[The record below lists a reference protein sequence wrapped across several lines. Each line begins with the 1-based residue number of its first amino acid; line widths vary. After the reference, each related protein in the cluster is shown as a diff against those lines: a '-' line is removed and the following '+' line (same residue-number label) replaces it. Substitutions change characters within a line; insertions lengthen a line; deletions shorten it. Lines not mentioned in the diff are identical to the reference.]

1 MDDQH
6 VHVVVEELG
15 GPQVCELVTM
25 VVAHIAPEGPH
36 VWEVGGDDHQT
47 TVVSSFLPASVCDG
61 RYDADDEWRQLGVDA
76 EEQEHRAL
84 VGE

>member
-1 MDDQH
+1 M
-6 VHVVVEELG
+6 VEKLG
-15 GPQVCELVTM
+15 GPQVGELVTM

-47 TVVSSFLPASVCDG
+47 TVVSSFLPASVSDG

-76 EEQEHRAL
+76 EEQERRAL
-84 VGE
+84 VGERLL